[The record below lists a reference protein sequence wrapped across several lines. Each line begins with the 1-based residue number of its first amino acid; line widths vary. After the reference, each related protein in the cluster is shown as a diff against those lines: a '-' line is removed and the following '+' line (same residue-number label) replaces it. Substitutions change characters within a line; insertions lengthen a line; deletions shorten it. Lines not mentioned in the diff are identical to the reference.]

1 MDKLKRARL
10 IYNPTSGREAIELDL
25 AKIMQVYEE
34 AGYETSAFA
43 TTTKENSAQNE
54 AERAAKAGFDLI
66 IAAGG
71 DGTISQVING
81 ISPLK
86 NRPMM
91 AILPAGTT
99 NDYARALNI
108 PREDLIEAAQV
119 INQKQTIKMDI
130 GQANQK
136 YFMNIAALGSLTEI
150 TYTVSRLLKKA
161 IGYLAYITQ
170 GAEAITKIK
179 NVPVRIEH
187 DQGVFEDQVSLIFL
201 ALTNSIGG
209 FEKIVPDAKLDD
221 GNFSLLIVRK
231 ANVAELIQLAT
242 KALSGRHIGD
252 RLIEYVKTKKAVI
265 TPLTDDEMK
274 INLDGDLGGIT
285 PVTFVNLKQHIEFV
299 TNLSKE
305 GRRVSTASDDRMMN
319 AEKKLIEQVNK
330 KIK

>member
-43 TTTKENSAQNE
+43 TTTEENSAQNE

-81 ISPLK
+81 ISGLK
-86 NRPMM
+86 KRPMM

-119 INQKQTIKMDI
+119 INQNQTIKMDI

-179 NVPVRIEH
+179 SVPVRIDH
-187 DQGVFEDQVSLIFL
+187 DGGTFEDEVSLIFL

-242 KALSGRHIGD
+242 KALTGRHIND

-274 INLDGDLGGIT
+274 VNLDGDLGGIT

-299 TNLSKE
+299 TNLSNS
-305 GRRVSTASDDRMMN
+305 GRQMATATDDKMMD